1 MVHTSSQVDEWIG
14 QAPVSQQSQLRVL
27 RGIILALV
35 PEAREALKWGQPC
48 YTRNSL
54 FCYLQ
59 RARTHVTLGFQRG
72 ALMSDPGKRL
82 LGDGK
87 QMRHV
92 RFESGEAID
101 AALCRRLIEEALRL
115 D

>member
-1 MVHTSSQVDEWIG
+1 MSATVDEWIG
-14 QAPVSQQSQLRVL
+14 RA
-27 RGIILALV
+27 
-35 PEAREALKWGQPC
+35 PEAQRAQLKELRALILRIAPDATEALKWGQTC
-48 YTRNSL
+48 YTRNGL

-59 RARTHVTLGFQRG
+59 RAKSHVTLEFQKG
-72 ALMSDPGKRL
+72 ALMPDPDNRL

-92 RFESGEAID
+92 KFGAGEAID
-101 AALCRRLIEEALRL
+101 PALFKLLIEEALRL